1 MSHRVTI
8 RPATAAELP
17 ALQDL
22 EVAAG
27 VLFRAIG
34 MTDVAEHPPPPLE
47 AFEHA
52 RAAGRLWV
60 IVGADDR
67 PLGFVL
73 VNLVDGAAHIEQVS
87 VHPDQQGRGL
97 GRALIDHVE
106 SWAAAQGLTALTLST
121 FRSVPWNAPYY
132 ARLGFVELS
141 AAELTSGLRAV
152 LAAETAFGLDPA
164 TRLFMR
170 RPVAGQ

>member
-1 MSHRVTI
+1 MTI
-8 RPATAAELP
+8 RPATAADLP
-17 ALQDL
+17 SLQDL

-27 VLFRAIG
+27 ALFRAIG
-34 MTDVAEHPPPPLE
+34 MADIAEHPPPPLE

-60 IVGADDR
+60 VTDADDR
-67 PLGFVL
+67 PAGFVL
-73 VNLVDGAAHIEQVS
+73 TEIVDGAAHIEQVS

-97 GRALIDHVE
+97 GRALIDHVG
-106 SWAAAQGLTALTLST
+106 SWAVAQGLTALTLST

-141 AAELTSGLRAV
+141 PDELTSGLRVV
-152 LAAETAFGLDPA
+152 LEAETAFGLDPA
-164 TRLFMR
+164 ARVFMR
-170 RPVAGQ
+170 RPAPDQ